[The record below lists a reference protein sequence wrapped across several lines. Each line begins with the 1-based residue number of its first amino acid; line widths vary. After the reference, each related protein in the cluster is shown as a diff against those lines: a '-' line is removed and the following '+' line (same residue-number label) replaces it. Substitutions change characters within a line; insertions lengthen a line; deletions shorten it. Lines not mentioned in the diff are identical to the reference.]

1 MSTTVKISPSIMSA
15 DLANLARD
23 LHAVRNADYIHI
35 DVIDGQFAPN
45 LTYGVPVVAACKR
58 ATDVPLDVHLMIENP
73 DDHADWF
80 VDAGADLIT
89 FHIEAARHA
98 HRLIAHLHD
107 RGVKAGIV
115 LNPATP
121 VCMLENIIED
131 VDVVMLMSVNP
142 GFGGQSFIEGTY
154 AKLSQLTSLCERHGV
169 RPLIELD
176 GGVSASNAAQV
187 ALAGADFLVAGS
199 AVFGASDPYQAVEE
213 LRSLAEA
220 ALVKAGA

>member
-1 MSTTVKISPSIMSA
+1 MSTSVKISPSIMSA

-45 LTYGVPVVAACKR
+45 LTYGAPVVAACKR
-58 ATDVPLDVHLMIENP
+58 ATDVPLDVHLMIDNP
-73 DDHADWF
+73 DEHADWF
-80 VDAGADLIT
+80 VDAGADLVT
-89 FHIEAARHA
+89 VHVEAARHL

-107 RGVKAGIV
+107 RGVKAGVV

-121 VCMLENIIED
+121 VCMVEHVIED

-154 AKLSQLTSLCERHGV
+154 AKLRQLTEMCRAHGAS
-169 RPLIELD
+169 PLIELD
-176 GGVSASNAAQV
+176 GGVGASNAAAV
-187 ALAGADFLVAGS
+187 ARAGADFLVAGS
-199 AVFGASDPYQAVEE
+199 AVFGAEDPYGAVDE

-220 ALVKAGA
+220 ALSGDGE